1 MNKGMTGWLA
11 AGLLLGLAGSVW
23 AQQMAPVNPAFA
35 RWQRERAA
43 KEAESKEKPQEKPRG
58 ARSAAAR
65 GEAGGEDMDFGFVP
79 TVLDM
84 GYLSNL
90 NDNLVQGVG
99 EVLESAYDLRE
110 QGALTEVRDQGSYG
124 NCWAFAAMGS
134 LESWVKKA
142 EGVELDLSENH
153 LVNLHGWSQGFGA
166 GGNAQMASGY
176 FLRWAGP
183 VAESED
189 GYPRPGKSAA
199 GTAEVERST
208 FASSRSA
215 FASSVWMSSMRANAG
230 ARISSPR

>member
-1 MNKGMTGWLA
+1 MKNGRCLTGWLA

-43 KEAESKEKPQEKPRG
+43 KEAEGKKGSETARPRA
-58 ARSAAAR
+58 ARAAAAR

-90 NDNLVQGVG
+90 NDNLAQGVG
-99 EVLESAYDLRE
+99 DVLEPAYDLRE
-110 QGALTEVRDQGSYG
+110 AGALTAVRDQGSYG

-134 LESWVKKA
+134 LESWVKKS
-142 EGVELDLSENH
+142 EGTELDLSENH

-166 GGNAQMASGY
+166 GGNA
-176 FLRWAGP
+176 LC
-183 VAESED
+183 
-189 GYPRPGKSAA
+189 
-199 GTAEVERST
+199 TAFETPKCFFV
-208 FASSRSA
+208 
-215 FASSVWMSSMRANAG
+215 V
-230 ARISSPR
+230 